1 MCFEHSL
8 SLPNSKRFAF
18 QEAHEEE
25 GKNVDVFRKLLESV
39 DSNPDDSSVHFNL
52 VMFIVVMV
60 KRDSGYDSRWSGFFL
75 MNMKMLFQGVFMWE
89 KGEQEEQGWKEQAA
103 EHFVRSAKLNPQ
115 NGDSFRYLGYYYA
128 RVSVDT
134 QRAFKCYQRAVTLN
148 PNDSD
153 SGVSVFPYFPV
164 EKKGSP
170 LQALVLRSIK
180 CQFCIRKRCVIC

>member
-1 MCFEHSL
+1 
-8 SLPNSKRFAF
+8 
-18 QEAHEEE
+18 
-25 GKNVDVFRKLLESV
+25 
-39 DSNPDDSSVHFNL
+39 
-52 VMFIVVMV
+52 MFIVVMV

-103 EHFVRSAKLNPQ
+103 EHFVRSAKLNPH

-148 PNDSD
+148 PNDCD

-164 EKKGSP
+164 EKMVHPYRRWFYDQLSANFVSGS
-170 LQALVLRSIK
+170 VL
-180 CQFCIRKRCVIC
+180 